1 MQNKNNN
8 ELITGDIRKNL
19 LKMSIPTMLGFML
32 QAVYDIVDMIW
43 IGRISATAVAG
54 VTIFSTIFWLV
65 SVLNEII
72 GTSSVSLISQS
83 YGMGN
88 EERTQR
94 VIEQT
99 LAFKALVAV
108 IAAIILYLILKPL
121 LGFFTSDKE
130 VIKAALDY
138 GYIRIFFL
146 PIAFSSFSVNTALRC
161 LGDAKT
167 PMKIMVIASI
177 TNIILDPI
185 FMFETIP
192 GTSIKG
198 FNMGVFGAGLA
209 TVISTIIAFS
219 LGFWL
224 LLSGKTKAKM
234 SLKGLFKLDWEIDK
248 KLLTIGFPTGM
259 EVLSRNLSSM
269 FTLKFVSVYGTNTV
283 AAMGIGGRLF
293 NFAFMPIVGFL
304 MGSSTIVGQALG
316 AEDID
321 RAKDTAKF
329 ASLLNASIMGV
340 FTILAIIFPEK
351 IMKIFIDDINVIKVG
366 KSMIQITTPAL
377 IIGGAAMGLASVFS
391 GSGHNTPLLISS
403 VVARWIVQIPTLY
416 IVTKVLHL
424 PVIYVWL
431 SFLLADAVE
440 IIIVFYHYK
449 KGFWKTKR
457 V

>member
-108 IAAIILYLILKPL
+108 IAAIILSLILKPL